1 MKKNSYVLFLIFIMF
16 CSTNLDPESI
26 IEEKNTAQP
35 LLEETSYYLNEKNI
49 PIKNDLYHN
58 ELENCINFLG
68 SLHKVR
74 CASPYSVI
82 RTVKFESAA
91 VNTFIDGDIVYIVLK
106 KGEIYEYNLSTES
119 KKLVYSNSNV
129 LDLQEAGLLS
139 LAINSSKDY
148 FAVSYVTKNFQ
159 LVVDKYSFN
168 NSLSN
173 NDYVG
178 RLFSQDVSKP
188 YTHIAGNLIWS
199 EYYNTFLLSI
209 GDNQEANEF
218 SRINPAPLDTTTY
231 LGKIIALENVELDV
245 PRISKDTSD
254 SINNIIGYGLR
265 NPWQFFEFRNQLI
278 VFDVGLSIN
287 EEMSISNLED
297 APISYG
303 WPIYEG
309 GSLAAEIDG
318 IDNYKIDINYF
329 EGLKK
334 LDNKATLSK
343 LTNESLKPKLFYS
356 HYPTE
361 NDYRAA
367 IIGGDIF
374 VDNSSEFN
382 LNIVFADIT
391 TNEIFLYNLLNGN
404 LLISPPFENIGAITT
419 IKTINNQSFNTVV
432 TTYSGD
438 LVFLKIEN

>member
-1 MKKNSYVLFLIFIMF
+1 MKKNWFVLFLIFIMF
-16 CSTNLDPESI
+16 CSTNLNPESI
-26 IEEKNTAQP
+26 IEEKDTAQP
-35 LLEETSYYLNEKNI
+35 VLEETSYYLNEKNI

-91 VNTFIDGDIVYIVLK
+91 VNTFIDEDIVYTVLK

-148 FAVSYVTKNFQ
+148 FAVSYVTKDFQ

-245 PRISKDTSD
+245 PRISKDASD
-254 SINNIIGYGLR
+254 SFNNIIGYGLR
-265 NPWQFFEFRNQLI
+265 NPWQFFEFRN
-278 VFDVGLSIN
+278 N
-287 EEMSISNLED
+287 
-297 APISYG
+297 
-303 WPIYEG
+303 
-309 GSLAAEIDG
+309 
-318 IDNYKIDINYF
+318 
-329 EGLKK
+329 
-334 LDNKATLSK
+334 
-343 LTNESLKPKLFYS
+343 
-356 HYPTE
+356 
-361 NDYRAA
+361 
-367 IIGGDIF
+367 
-374 VDNSSEFN
+374 
-382 LNIVFADIT
+382 
-391 TNEIFLYNLLNGN
+391 
-404 LLISPPFENIGAITT
+404 
-419 IKTINNQSFNTVV
+419 
-432 TTYSGD
+432 
-438 LVFLKIEN
+438 